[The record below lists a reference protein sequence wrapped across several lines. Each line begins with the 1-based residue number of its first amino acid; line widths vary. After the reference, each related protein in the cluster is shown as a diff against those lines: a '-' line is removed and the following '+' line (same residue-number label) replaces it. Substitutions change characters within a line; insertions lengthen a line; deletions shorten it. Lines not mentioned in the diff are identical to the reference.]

1 MVNICKLA
9 WPDVGEPSEM
19 GLWGFSGVW
28 KDSTKKLLTES
39 PVAFLEVSCTPSCK
53 EQHWQRMERGRDS
66 QVVPGVHERW
76 QRELQVRLA

>member
-39 PVAFLEVSCTPSCK
+39 PVAFLEVSCTPWCK
-53 EQHWQRMERGRDS
+53 EQHW
-66 QVVPGVHERW
+66 
-76 QRELQVRLA
+76 